1 MSNKVV
7 KKNQNK
13 SRTVGAGTEIMGQL
27 MEYLTAFLLIVLCV
41 AVPFYAKDGYHGI
54 GDAKFAAYKTIMLIG
69 CAILTAATVPYL
81 FFRLNEHE
89 KPQVS
94 VTDWFVIAYL
104 ILTVISVFFG
114 GFYENV
120 LWGHPGWYMGL
131 MSQISFVLL
140 YLFVSRFGKY
150 YRMVLTVLCTAA
162 GIVFVL
168 GILHRLLIDPIGFY
182 DGLENYQKAQFLSTL
197 GQATWYASF
206 LMVTLP
212 VGIGVFLYAE
222 GKAWSILSGIYM
234 TTGFCTLVTQNSD
247 SAYFALAGAM
257 LVLFMLSAE
266 DKRVFRRFMGALTL
280 FFTAGKVMYLL
291 MQINPNPDLE
301 VDFITRLMWTS
312 RITWVLLVLCLF
324 FTVILYMADAGKR
337 IWEYPT
343 ALMHRMRHIVP
354 AAAVMIIVVIVLVIC
369 LQTRGALPEAVADK
383 LSGISYFNWNDDW
396 GNGRGRIWQFS
407 ARIYAEGSFVHKL
420 LGVGPDGFNSYVS
433 AYYSEDE
440 TLLWGQKQLT
450 NAHNEWLSILVNGGI
465 LGAVAYLGIYV
476 TSIRRFFC
484 RYREDLCL
492 AGITAACMSYLCYN
506 FFCYQQVLCTP
517 FIFILMGIGEYILRQ
532 SREERRS

>member
-1 MSNKVV
+1 MSNKVA
-7 KKNQNK
+7 KKNQNNG
-13 SRTVGAGTEIMGQL
+13 RNIAVGTEIMGQL
-27 MEYLTAFLLIVLCV
+27 MEYLTAILLIVLCV
-41 AVPFYAKDGYHGI
+41 AVPFYAKNGYHGI
-54 GDAKFAAYKTIMLIG
+54 GDAKFAAYKTIMLVG
-69 CAILTAATVPYL
+69 CAILAAAAVPYL
-81 FFRLNEHE
+81 FFRLKEHE
-89 KPQVS
+89 KPKMS
-94 VTDWFVIAYL
+94 VTDWFVLAYL
-104 ILTVISVFFG
+104 ILTVISVFSG
-114 GFYENV
+114 GFYEKV

-150 YRMVLTVLCTAA
+150 YRMTLTVLCTVA
-162 GIVFVL
+162 GIVFMI
-168 GILHRLLIDPIGFY
+168 GILHRLMIDPIGFY
-182 DGLENYQKAQFLSTL
+182 EGLDNSQKAQFLSTL

-222 GKAWSILSGIYM
+222 GKVWGILSGIYM
-234 TTGFCTLVTQNSD
+234 TIGFCTLVTQNSD

-280 FFTAGKVMYLL
+280 FFAAGKVMYFL

-312 RITWVLLVLCLF
+312 RVTWVLLVLCLLL
-324 FTVILYMADAGKR
+324 TVILYMADAGKKT
-337 IWEYPT
+337 WEYP
-343 ALMHRMRHIVP
+343 AELMHRMRWIVP
-354 AAAVMIIVVIVLVIC
+354 AAAAVIIVVIVLVIC

-383 LSGISYFNWNDDW
+383 LSGISYFNWNDAW

-407 ARIYAEGSFVHKL
+407 ARIYAEGSFAHKL
-420 LGVGPDGFNSYVS
+420 LGVGPDGFNSYVV

-450 NAHNEWLSILVNGGI
+450 NAHNEWLSILINGGI

-484 RYREDLCL
+484 RHREDLCL